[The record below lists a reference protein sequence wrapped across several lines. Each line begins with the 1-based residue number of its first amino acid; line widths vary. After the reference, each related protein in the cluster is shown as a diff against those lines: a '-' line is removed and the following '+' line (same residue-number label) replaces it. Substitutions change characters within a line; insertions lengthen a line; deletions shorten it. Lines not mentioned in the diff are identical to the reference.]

1 MELSLILDIIVAALL
16 VATIIY
22 AAVLNRKLQALRA
35 NKAEFEE
42 MIGEFN
48 EATRRAEGSIQA
60 LRLAADQTAKA
71 LSQQVERGQALRDE
85 LAFLT
90 NRADGAAD
98 RITGG
103 AGGSSG
109 SAGGSSARPEV
120 AAYASSP
127 KPQAAA
133 PRPQPVPA
141 AAAASAPRPAAN
153 NGASPRPA
161 PVAMPADEA
170 DTDAG
175 GRSKAEQDLL
185 KALRELR

>member
-1 MELSLILDIIVAALL
+1 MELSLVLDVVIAALL
-16 VATIIY
+16 VATIVY
-22 AAVLNRKLQALRA
+22 AAILNRRLQGLRA
-35 NKAEFEE
+35 NKADFEA

-48 EATRRAEGSIQA
+48 EATRRTEGSIQA

-71 LSQQVERGQALRDE
+71 LSVQVERGQALRDE

-103 AGGSSG
+103 GSS
-109 SAGGSSARPEV
+109 SKPDAPSARPEV
-120 AAYASSP
+120 AAYT
-127 KPQAAA
+127 
-133 PRPQPVPA
+133 
-141 AAAASAPRPAAN
+141 
-153 NGASPRPA
+153 ASPRPA
-161 PVAMPADEA
+161 PAPARQPQPAAQAPAPPRPANNAAPPRPVPVAAPPPAD
-170 DTDAG
+170 DAEEEGEG

>member
-1 MELSLILDIIVAALL
+1 VELSLILDVAIAALL
-16 VATIIY
+16 VATIVY
-22 AAVLNRKLQALRA
+22 AAILNRRLQGLRA
-35 NKAEFEE
+35 NKADFEA

-48 EATRRAEGSIQA
+48 EATRRTEGSIQA

-71 LSQQVERGQALRDE
+71 LSVQVERGQALRDE

-103 AGGSSG
+103 GGSSKPDAP
-109 SAGGSSARPEV
+109 SPRPEV
-120 AAYASSP
+120 AAYA
-127 KPQAAA
+127 
-133 PRPQPVPA
+133 
-141 AAAASAPRPAAN
+141 
-153 NGASPRPA
+153 ASPRPA
-161 PVAMPADEA
+161 PARQPQPAAQASAPPRPANTAAPPRPVPVAAPPAD
-170 DTDAG
+170 DAEEEGEG